1 VGRVP
6 AFALGDQVVT
16 ADGRGVIDA
25 VYACDLHDV
34 CYSVYVFSLRATA
47 TYCEDEIDEV

>member
-1 VGRVP
+1 MSRVP
-6 AFALGDQVVT
+6 AFQKGDQVVV

-25 VYACDLHDV
+25 VYTCDLHDV